1 MSIFEV
7 IMLVC
12 FGLAWPFSIYKSYK
26 SREIA
31 GKSILFLC
39 VVFVGYIAG
48 IVHKLIFS
56 FDIVICLYVLNALMV
71 FIDITLYYRNKQ
83 LTLYYR
89 NKQLLTK

>member
-1 MSIFEV
+1 
-7 IMLVC
+7 MLVC